1 MKELVE
7 YFFKNESVVSHQIES
22 YNNFVATLGNPD
34 SVMQQVVDETK
45 VSDEEEPGVMTLDQS
60 KTGGREIKVYFGR
73 IREKGRFVGE
83 PTIWVGNPEI
93 KEASGAS
100 NQITPIEA
108 RLRDLN
114 YLSPIT
120 LRVRVVEDGVEKE
133 PENIKI
139 GDLPVMI
146 RSKVCTLTGS
156 NIDQYI
162 EKNNGP
168 VDATRRE
175 KLQYVGEDP
184 DDSGGYFLIGGS
196 ERVIVSLED
205 LAPNKILVEFE
216 DKYESRI
223 EIAKVFSQKAGF
235 RAMTSMERGNDGII
249 SVTIPSVAGSIPLV
263 ILMRALGMDKDVDI
277 HSSISSAHEMEPIIY
292 ANIEESKSPK
302 IFPPNG
308 VNNLEDAIAYLEKRF
323 AAGQA
328 KEFREKKVSQM
339 LDRSLLPHLGDD
351 PEDRIK
357 KAIYLGRMA
366 RSLLELHLGIRKED
380 DKDHLANK
388 RVKLAGDLL
397 DELFR
402 NAFQAVM
409 KDLKYQLE
417 RTYNRKKG
425 IRLKPAVRQDLLTQK
440 ILHAMAT
447 GNWIGGRTGVS
458 QLLDRISNVSTLSHL
473 RRIISPL
480 TRSQPHF
487 EARDLHPTQWGRICP
502 NETPEG
508 QNCGLVK
515 NAALI
520 INVTEGYD
528 ASIILETLKGM
539 DLQEV
544 EGENAE
550 AGRVY
555 LNGDFVGYHD
565 DPAYLTDRVR
575 EERRRGKM
583 SNEVNV
589 RYDPSTKEVIINCDR
604 GRIRR
609 PLLTVRNGNT
619 VVNGEMLRKLQ
630 TGEFGIEDLI
640 KRGAMEFVDAEEEEN
655 LYVAIYAYDF
665 PERCPKCQLYLY
677 RSKLKWVNPGEGEDP
692 DTPVILQCEHCNNK
706 FEAPKILTEEHTH
719 LEVDPSLILGVVAS
733 VTPYPEHNSSP
744 RITMAAAMTKQSIGL
759 SSTNFRI
766 RTDTRGHVL
775 HYPQI
780 PLVKTKIMDFIKYDK
795 RPAGQNFVVAIMS
808 YQGYNIQDALVFNKS
823 AVERGLG
830 RSTFFRTYSA
840 EERRYPGGQEDH
852 FEIPTHDV
860 LGARAEEFYRNL
872 DENGIIYP
880 ESYVEGSEVLVGKTS
895 PPRFLEEGGD
905 KLGPQRRRE
914 SSITIRPNEKGFVD
928 NVILTVSESN
938 SRVVKIRVRSER
950 VPELGDKFASRHG
963 QKGVI
968 GAVIPQEDLPF
979 TEEGIVPDLIINPHA
994 IPSRMTVGHILEMIG
1009 GKIATQKGEIVD
1021 GTIFNGE
1028 PERSLREGL
1037 LKYGFRHSSGEVMY
1051 DGITGKKFEADIF
1064 TGVIYYQ
1071 KLHHMVAGKFHARS
1085 RGPVQILTRQPT
1097 EGRSRQGGLRF
1108 GEMERDTLIAHGAAM
1123 VIKDRLLDQSDGT
1136 ILYVCGNPKCGHIAI
1151 LDRKKG
1157 TPRCPVCG
1165 NTGNIHPVETSYAFK
1180 LMRDELGSLGV
1191 MMRLVLG
1198 DLK

>member
-1 MKELVE
+1 MRELVDI
-7 YFFKNESVVSHQIES
+7 FFRKESVVNHQIES
-22 YNNFVATLGNPD
+22 MNYFVASKDNPD
-34 SVMQQVVDETK
+34 NIMQQIVDETK
-45 VSDEEEPGVMTLDQS
+45 ISDESEPGIMTLDPA
-60 KTGGREIKVYFGR
+60 KTQNRKIEIRYGRV
-73 IREKGRFVGE
+73 REKNRPIG
-83 PTIWVGNPEI
+83 PSTIWVDRPEI

-100 NQITPIEA
+100 NQITPNEA

-114 YLSPIT
+114 YMAPINLE
-120 LRVRVVEDGVEKE
+120 LRVIEDGVEKD
-133 PENIKI
+133 PEVIKI
-139 GDLPVMI
+139 GDIPVMI
-146 RSKVCTLTGS
+146 RSKVCTLAEGNLDT
-156 NIDQYI
+156 YI

-168 VDATRRE
+168 TNATRKE

-184 DDSGGYFLIGGS
+184 EDAGGYFIIGGS

-216 DKYESRI
+216 EKYESKI
-223 EIAKVFSQKAGF
+223 EVAKVFSQKGGF
-235 RAMTSMERGNDGII
+235 RALTSIEKGNDGII
-249 SVTIPSVAGSIPLV
+249 NVSIPSVAGTIPLV
-263 ILMRALGMDKDVDI
+263 ILMKALGLEKDVDV
-277 HSSISSAHEMEPIIY
+277 HNSISTVQKMDPIIY
-292 ANIEESKSPK
+292 ANIEEAKNPK

-308 VNNLEDAIAYLEKRF
+308 ITNNEDAISYIEKRF

-339 LDRSLLPHLGDD
+339 LDKSLLPHLGDTD
-351 PEDRIK
+351 ADRLK

-366 RSLLELHLGIRKED
+366 RSLLELNLGLRKED

-388 RVKLAGDLL
+388 RIKLAGDLL

-402 NAFQAVM
+402 NAFQSVL

-425 IRLKPAVRQDLLTQK
+425 IRLRPAVRQDLLTQK

-458 QLLDRISNVSTLSHL
+458 QLLDRVSNVSTLSHL

-520 INVTEGYD
+520 INVTEGID
-528 ASIILETLKGM
+528 PDIVLEFLKGM
-539 DLQEV
+539 DVREV
-544 EGENAE
+544 LEENPN

-555 LNGDFVGYHD
+555 LNGDFIGYHD
-565 DPAYLTDRVR
+565 DPGRLTNQIRG
-575 EERRRGKM
+575 ERRKGKLPDD
-583 SNEVNV
+583 VNV
-589 RYDPSTKEVIINCDR
+589 RFDPETREVIINCDR

-609 PLLTVRNGNT
+609 PLLTLNNGTT
-619 VVNGEMLRKLQ
+619 VLTRDMLKKLDNGEYQLK
-630 TGEFGIEDLI
+630 DLV
-640 KRGAMEFVDAEEEEN
+640 KKGAMEWIDAEEEEN
-655 LYVAIYAYDF
+655 LYIAVYGYEF
-665 PERCPKCQLYLY
+665 PERCPNCGIYLY
-677 RSKLKWVNPGEGEDP
+677 RSKLDWTNHGEADSEK
-692 DTPVILQCEHCNNK
+692 VMLQCQECK
-706 FEAPKILTEEHTH
+706 GTFEGKSLLTEEHTH
-719 LEVDPSLILGVVAS
+719 IEIDPSLILGVVAS
-733 VTPYPEHNSSP
+733 ITPYPEHNSSP

-780 PLVKTKIMDFIKYDK
+780 PLVKTKIMDFIKYEK
-795 RPAGQNFVVAIMS
+795 KPAGQNFVVAILS
-808 YQGYNIQDALVFNKS
+808 YQGYNIQDALIMNKA

-830 RSTFFRTYSA
+830 RSTFFRTYTA
-840 EERRYPGGQEDH
+840 EERRYPGGQEDR

-860 LGARAEEFYRNL
+860 LGARAEESYKNL
-872 DENGIIYP
+872 DENGIIFP
-880 ESYVEGSEVLVGKTS
+880 ESYVEGADVLVGKTS

-914 SSITIRPNEKGFVD
+914 SSITMRPNESGFVD

-938 SRVVKIRVRSER
+938 SRVVKIKVRSER
-950 VPELGDKFASRHG
+950 IPELGDKFASRHG

-968 GAVIPQEDLPF
+968 GSVVPQEDMPF
-979 TEEGIVPDLIINPHA
+979 TEDGVIPDLVINPHA

-1009 GKIATQKGEIVD
+1009 GQVSAMKGEIID
-1021 GTIFNGE
+1021 GTIFSGE
-1028 PERSLREGL
+1028 PEKSLRDGL
-1037 LKYGFRHSSGEVMY
+1037 KKYGFRQSSEESMY
-1051 DGITGKKFEADIF
+1051 DGITGRKFEADIF
-1064 TGVIYYQ
+1064 TGIIYYQ

-1136 ILYVCGNPKCGHIAI
+1136 ILYVCGNQKCGHIAI
-1151 LDRKKG
+1151 LDRRKG
-1157 TPRCPVCG
+1157 TLRCPVCG

-1180 LMRDELGSLGV
+1180 LMRDELNSLGV
-1191 MMRLVLG
+1191 IMRLNLG
-1198 DLK
+1198 DMK

>member
-1 MKELVE
+1 MKELID
-7 YFFKNESVVSHQIES
+7 FFFRNESVVSHQIDS
-22 YNNFVATLGNPD
+22 YNNFVATLGNPE

-45 VSDEEEPGVMTLDQS
+45 VSDEEEPGLMVLDQT
-60 KTGGREIKVYFGR
+60 KTGGREIRVYYGR
-73 IREKGRFVGE
+73 VREKGRFVGE
-83 PTIWVGNPEI
+83 PTIWVGSPEI

-100 NQITPIEA
+100 NQITPNEA

-114 YLSPIT
+114 YMAPIT
-120 LRVRVVEDGVEKE
+120 LRVRVVEDGMEKE

-139 GDLPVMI
+139 GDLPVMV
-146 RSKVCTLTGS
+146 RSKVCSLTG
-156 NIDQYI
+156 NNLDVYV

-168 VDATRRE
+168 IDASRRE

-184 DDSGGYFLIGGS
+184 DDSGGYFIIGGS
-196 ERVIVSLED
+196 ERVITSLED

-216 DKYESRI
+216 EKYDSKVEV
-223 EIAKVFSQKAGF
+223 AKVFSQKAGF
-235 RAMTSMERGNDGII
+235 RALTSMERGNDGII
-249 SVTIPSVAGSIPLV
+249 SVSIPSVAGSIPLA
-263 ILMRALGMDKDVDI
+263 ILLKALGMDRDVDV
-277 HSSISSAHEMEPIIY
+277 HNSIASTERMEPIIY

-308 VNNLEDAIAYLEKRF
+308 VSNNEDAIAYLEKRF

-339 LDRSLLPHLGDD
+339 LDRSLLPHLGDR
-351 PEDRIK
+351 PEDRMK

-425 IRLKPAVRQDLLTQK
+425 IRLKPAVRQDLLSQK

-458 QLLDRISNVSTLSHL
+458 QLLDRVSNVSTLSHL

-520 INVTEGYD
+520 INVTEGYNPT
-528 ASIILETLKGM
+528 IVLETLKGM

-544 EGENAE
+544 EGENPD

-565 DPAYLTDRVR
+565 DPTELTIRVR
-575 EERRRGKM
+575 EERRRGKI
-583 SNEVNV
+583 SPEVNV
-589 RYDPSTKEVIINCDR
+589 RYDDSTREVIINCDR

-609 PLLTVRNGNT
+609 PLLVVKNATTVINSD
-619 VVNGEMLRKLQ
+619 MLKKLQ
-630 TGEFGIEDLI
+630 TGEYGIEDLI
-640 KRGAMEFVDAEEEEN
+640 KRGALELVDAEEEEN
-655 LYVAIYAYDF
+655 LYIAVYGFDF
-665 PERCPKCQLYLY
+665 PERCPKCNQFLY
-677 RSKLKWVNPGEGEDP
+677 RSKIKWLNPGEKEISDSP
-692 DTPVILQCEHCNNK
+692 ALLQCEHCGNK
-706 FEAPKILTEEHTH
+706 FEAQSLLTAEHTH
-719 LEVDPSLILGVVAS
+719 LEVDPALILGVTAS

-759 SSTNFRI
+759 SSSNFRI

-775 HYPQI
+775 HYPQV
-780 PLVKTKIMDFIKYDK
+780 PLVTTRVMDFIKYEK
-795 RPAGQNFVVAIMS
+795 KPAGQNFVVAIMS
-808 YQGYNIQDALVFNKS
+808 YQGYNIQDAIVFNKS

-840 EERRYPGGQEDH
+840 EERRYPGGQEDR

-914 SSITIRPNEKGFVD
+914 SSITMRPNEKGFVD

-950 VPELGDKFASRHG
+950 IPELGDKFASRHG

-968 GAVIPQEDLPF
+968 GAVVHQEDMPF
-979 TEEGIVPDLIINPHA
+979 TEEGIIPDIIINPHA

-1009 GKIATQKGEIVD
+1009 GKIAAQKGEVVD
-1021 GTIFNGE
+1021 GTIFSGE
-1028 PERSLREGL
+1028 PEKSLREDL
-1037 LKYGFRHSSGEVMY
+1037 VKLGFRQSSTEVMY
-1051 DGITGKKFEADIF
+1051 DGITGRKFDADIF

-1180 LMRDELGSLGV
+1180 LMRDELSSMGV
-1191 MMRLVLG
+1191 MMRLILG

>member
-1 MKELVE
+1 MKELVDF
-7 YFFKNESVVSHQIES
+7 FFKNESVVSHQIDS
-22 YNNFVATLGNPD
+22 YNNFVATLGNPE
-34 SVMQQVVDETK
+34 SVMQQIVDETK
-45 VSDEEEPGVMTLDQS
+45 VSDEEEPGLMVLDPT
-60 KTGGREIKVYFGR
+60 KTGGREIRVYYGR
-73 IREKGRFVGE
+73 VREKGRFVGE
-83 PTIWVGNPEI
+83 PTIWVGSPEI

-100 NQITPIEA
+100 NQITPNEA

-114 YLSPIT
+114 YMAPIT
-120 LRVRVVEDGVEKE
+120 LRVRVVEDGMEKE

-146 RSKVCTLTGS
+146 RSKVCSLTG
-156 NIDQYI
+156 NNLDVYV

-168 VDATRRE
+168 IDASRRE

-184 DDSGGYFLIGGS
+184 DDSGGYFIIGGS
-196 ERVIVSLED
+196 ERVITSLED

-216 DKYESRI
+216 EKYDSKVEV
-223 EIAKVFSQKAGF
+223 AKVFSQKAGF
-235 RAMTSMERGNDGII
+235 RALTSMERGNDGII
-249 SVTIPSVAGSIPLV
+249 SVSIPSVAGSIPLA
-263 ILMRALGMDKDVDI
+263 ILLKALGMDRDVDV
-277 HSSISSAHEMEPIIY
+277 HNSIASADRMEPIIY

-308 VNNLEDAIAYLEKRF
+308 VSNNEDAIAYLEKRF

-339 LDRSLLPHLGDD
+339 LDRSLLPHLGDR
-351 PEDRIK
+351 PEDRMK

-425 IRLKPAVRQDLLTQK
+425 IRLKPAVRQDLLSQK

-458 QLLDRISNVSTLSHL
+458 QLLDRVSNVSTLSHL

-520 INVTEGYD
+520 INVTEGYNPT
-528 ASIILETLKGM
+528 IVLETLKGM

-544 EGENAE
+544 EGENPD

-565 DPAYLTDRVR
+565 DPTDLTVRVR
-575 EERRRGKM
+575 EERRRGKI
-583 SNEVNV
+583 SPEVNV
-589 RYDPSTKEVIINCDR
+589 RYDDSTREVIINCDR

-609 PLLTVRNGNT
+609 PLLVVKNASTVINSD
-619 VVNGEMLRKLQ
+619 MLKKLQ
-630 TGEFGIEDLI
+630 TGEYGIEDLI
-640 KRGAMEFVDAEEEEN
+640 KRGALELVDAEEEEN
-655 LYVAIYAYDF
+655 LYIAVYGYDF
-665 PERCPKCQLYLY
+665 PERCPKCNQYMY
-677 RSKLKWVNPGEGEDP
+677 RSKIKWLNPGEKENP
-692 DTPVILQCEHCNNK
+692 DSPALLQCEHCGNK
-706 FEAPKILTEEHTH
+706 LEAQSLLTAEHTH
-719 LEVDPSLILGVVAS
+719 LEVDPSLILGVTAS

-759 SSTNFRI
+759 SSSNFRI

-775 HYPQI
+775 HYPQV
-780 PLVKTKIMDFIKYDK
+780 PLVTTRVMDFIKYEK
-795 RPAGQNFVVAIMS
+795 KPAGQNFVVAIMS
-808 YQGYNIQDALVFNKS
+808 YQGYNIQDAIVFNKS

-840 EERRYPGGQEDH
+840 EERRYPGGQEDR

-914 SSITIRPNEKGFVD
+914 SSITMRPNEKGFVD

-950 VPELGDKFASRHG
+950 IPELGDKFASRHG

-968 GAVIPQEDLPF
+968 GAVVPQEDMPF
-979 TEEGIVPDLIINPHA
+979 TEEGIIPDIIINPHA

-1009 GKIATQKGEIVD
+1009 GKIASQKGEVVD
-1021 GTIFNGE
+1021 GTIFSGE
-1028 PERSLREGL
+1028 PEKSLREDL
-1037 LKYGFRHSSGEVMY
+1037 VKLGFRQSSTEVMY
-1051 DGITGKKFEADIF
+1051 DGVTGRKFDADIF

-1180 LMRDELGSLGV
+1180 LMRDELSSMGV
-1191 MMRLVLG
+1191 MMRLILG

>member
-1 MKELVE
+1 MRELVDI
-7 YFFKNESVVSHQIES
+7 FFKKESVVNHQIES
-22 YNNFVATLGNPD
+22 MNYFVASKDNPD
-34 SVMQQVVDETK
+34 NIMQQIVDETK
-45 VSDEEEPGVMTLDQS
+45 ISDESEPGIMTLDPA
-60 KTGGREIKVYFGR
+60 KTQNRKIEIRYGRV
-73 IREKGRFVGE
+73 REKNRPIG
-83 PTIWVGNPEI
+83 PSTIWVDRPEI

-100 NQITPIEA
+100 NQITPNEA

-114 YLSPIT
+114 YMAPINLE
-120 LRVRVVEDGVEKE
+120 LRVIEDGVEKD
-133 PENIKI
+133 PEVIKI
-139 GDLPVMI
+139 GDIPVMI
-146 RSKVCTLTGS
+146 RSKVCTLAEGNLDT
-156 NIDQYI
+156 YI

-168 VDATRRE
+168 TNATRKE

-184 DDSGGYFLIGGS
+184 EDAGGYFIIGGS

-216 DKYESRI
+216 EKYESKI
-223 EIAKVFSQKAGF
+223 EVAKVFSQKGGF
-235 RAMTSMERGNDGII
+235 RALTSIEKGNDGII
-249 SVTIPSVAGSIPLV
+249 NVSIPSVAGTIPLV
-263 ILMRALGMDKDVDI
+263 ILMKALGLEKDVDV
-277 HSSISSAHEMEPIIY
+277 HNSISTVQKMDPIIY
-292 ANIEESKSPK
+292 ANIEEAKNPK

-308 VNNLEDAIAYLEKRF
+308 ITNNEDAISYIEKRF

-339 LDRSLLPHLGDD
+339 LDKSLLPHLGDTD
-351 PEDRIK
+351 ADRLK

-366 RSLLELHLGIRKED
+366 RSLLELNLGLRKED

-388 RVKLAGDLL
+388 RIKLAGDLL

-402 NAFQAVM
+402 NAFQSVL

-425 IRLKPAVRQDLLTQK
+425 IRLRPAVRQDLLTQK

-458 QLLDRISNVSTLSHL
+458 QLLDRVSNVSTLSHL

-520 INVTEGYD
+520 INVTEGID
-528 ASIILETLKGM
+528 PDIVLEFLKGM
-539 DLQEV
+539 DVREV
-544 EGENAE
+544 LEENPN

-555 LNGDFVGYHD
+555 LNGDFIGYHD
-565 DPAYLTDRVR
+565 DPGRLTNQIRG
-575 EERRRGKM
+575 ERRKGKLPDD
-583 SNEVNV
+583 VNV
-589 RYDPSTKEVIINCDR
+589 RFDPETREVIINCDR

-609 PLLTVRNGNT
+609 PLLTLNNGTT
-619 VVNGEMLRKLQ
+619 VLTRDMLKKLDNGEYQLK
-630 TGEFGIEDLI
+630 DLV
-640 KRGAMEFVDAEEEEN
+640 KKGAMEWIDAEEEEN
-655 LYVAIYAYDF
+655 LYIAVYGYEF
-665 PERCPKCQLYLY
+665 PERCPNCGIYLY
-677 RSKLKWVNPGEGEDP
+677 RSKLDWINHGEADREK
-692 DTPVILQCEHCNNK
+692 VMLQCQECK
-706 FEAPKILTEEHTH
+706 GTFEGKSLLTEEHTH
-719 LEVDPSLILGVVAS
+719 LEIDPSLILGVVAS
-733 VTPYPEHNSSP
+733 ITPYPEHNSSP

-780 PLVKTKIMDFIKYDK
+780 PLVKTKIMDFIKYEK
-795 RPAGQNFVVAIMS
+795 KPAGQNFVVAILS
-808 YQGYNIQDALVFNKS
+808 YQGYNIQDALIMNKA

-830 RSTFFRTYSA
+830 RSTFFRTYTA
-840 EERRYPGGQEDH
+840 EERRYPGGQEDR

-860 LGARAEEFYRNL
+860 LGARAEESYKNL
-872 DENGIIYP
+872 DENGIIFP
-880 ESYVEGSEVLVGKTS
+880 ESYVEGADVLVGKTS

-914 SSITIRPNEKGFVD
+914 SSITMRPNESGFVD

-938 SRVVKIRVRSER
+938 SRVVKIKVRSER
-950 VPELGDKFASRHG
+950 IPELGDKFASRHG

-968 GAVIPQEDLPF
+968 GSVVPQEDMPF
-979 TEEGIVPDLIINPHA
+979 TEEGVIPDLVINPHA

-1009 GKIATQKGEIVD
+1009 GQVSAMKGEIID
-1021 GTIFNGE
+1021 GTIFSGE
-1028 PERSLREGL
+1028 PEKSLRDGL
-1037 LKYGFRHSSGEVMY
+1037 KKYGFRQSSEESMY
-1051 DGITGKKFEADIF
+1051 DGITGRKFEADIF
-1064 TGVIYYQ
+1064 TGIIYYQ

-1151 LDRKKG
+1151 LDRRKG
-1157 TPRCPVCG
+1157 TLRCPVCG

-1180 LMRDELGSLGV
+1180 LMRDELNSLGV
-1191 MMRLVLG
+1191 IMRLNLG
-1198 DLK
+1198 DMK

>member
-1 MKELVE
+1 MKELID
-7 YFFKNESVVSHQIES
+7 FFFRNESVVSHQIDS
-22 YNNFVATLGNPD
+22 YNNFVATLGNPE

-45 VSDEEEPGVMTLDQS
+45 VSDEEEPGLMVLDQT
-60 KTGGREIKVYFGR
+60 KTGGREIRVYYGR
-73 IREKGRFVGE
+73 VREKGRFVGE
-83 PTIWVGNPEI
+83 PTIWVGSPEI

-100 NQITPIEA
+100 NQITPNEA

-114 YLSPIT
+114 YMAPIT
-120 LRVRVVEDGVEKE
+120 LRVRVVEDGMEKE

-139 GDLPVMI
+139 GDLPVMV
-146 RSKVCTLTGS
+146 RSKVCSLTG
-156 NIDQYI
+156 NNLDVYV

-168 VDATRRE
+168 IDASRRE

-184 DDSGGYFLIGGS
+184 DDSGGYFIIGGS
-196 ERVIVSLED
+196 ERVITSLED

-216 DKYESRI
+216 EKYDSKVEV
-223 EIAKVFSQKAGF
+223 AKVFSQKAGF
-235 RAMTSMERGNDGII
+235 RALTSMERGNDGII
-249 SVTIPSVAGSIPLV
+249 SVSIPSVAGSIPLA
-263 ILMRALGMDKDVDI
+263 ILLKALGMDRDVDV
-277 HSSISSAHEMEPIIY
+277 HNSIASTERMEPIIY

-308 VNNLEDAIAYLEKRF
+308 VSNNEDAIAYLEKRF

-339 LDRSLLPHLGDD
+339 LDRSLLPHLGDR
-351 PEDRIK
+351 PEDRMK

-425 IRLKPAVRQDLLTQK
+425 IRLKPAVRQDLLSQK

-458 QLLDRISNVSTLSHL
+458 QLLDRVSNVSTLSHL

-520 INVTEGYD
+520 INVTEGYNPT
-528 ASIILETLKGM
+528 IVLETLKGM

-544 EGENAE
+544 EGENPD

-565 DPAYLTDRVR
+565 DPTELTIRVR
-575 EERRRGKM
+575 EERRRGKI
-583 SNEVNV
+583 SPEVNV
-589 RYDPSTKEVIINCDR
+589 RYDDSTREVIINCDR

-609 PLLTVRNGNT
+609 PLLVVKNATTVINSD
-619 VVNGEMLRKLQ
+619 MLKKLQ
-630 TGEFGIEDLI
+630 TGEYGIEDLI
-640 KRGAMEFVDAEEEEN
+640 KRGALELVDAEEEEN
-655 LYVAIYAYDF
+655 LYIAVYGFDF
-665 PERCPKCQLYLY
+665 PERCPKCNQFLY
-677 RSKLKWVNPGEGEDP
+677 RSKIKWLNPGEKEISDSP
-692 DTPVILQCEHCNNK
+692 ALLQCEHCGNK
-706 FEAPKILTEEHTH
+706 FEAQSLLTAEHTH
-719 LEVDPSLILGVVAS
+719 LEVDPALILGVTAS

-759 SSTNFRI
+759 SSSNFRI

-775 HYPQI
+775 HYPQV
-780 PLVKTKIMDFIKYDK
+780 PLVTTRVMDFIKYEK
-795 RPAGQNFVVAIMS
+795 KPAGQNFVVAIMS
-808 YQGYNIQDALVFNKS
+808 YQGYNIQDAIVFNKS

-840 EERRYPGGQEDH
+840 EERRYPGGQEDR

-914 SSITIRPNEKGFVD
+914 SSITMRPNEKGFVD

-950 VPELGDKFASRHG
+950 IPELGDKFASRHG

-968 GAVIPQEDLPF
+968 GAVVPQEDMPF
-979 TEEGIVPDLIINPHA
+979 TEEGIIPDIIINPHA

-1009 GKIATQKGEIVD
+1009 GKIAAQKGEVVD
-1021 GTIFNGE
+1021 GTIFSGE
-1028 PERSLREGL
+1028 PEKSLREDL
-1037 LKYGFRHSSGEVMY
+1037 VKLGFRQSSTEVMY
-1051 DGITGKKFEADIF
+1051 DGITGRKFDADIF

-1180 LMRDELGSLGV
+1180 LMRDELSSMGV
-1191 MMRLVLG
+1191 MMRLILG

>member
-1 MKELVE
+1 MKELIEV
-7 YFFKNESVVSHQIES
+7 FFRNESVVNHQIDS
-22 YNNFVATLGNPD
+22 YNHFIATKSNPD
-34 SVMQQVVDETK
+34 NGMQQIVDDTK
-45 VSDEEEPGVMTLDQS
+45 VSDEDEPGTMTLDQS
-60 KTGGREIKVYFGR
+60 KTGGREIKIYFGR
-73 IREKGRFVGE
+73 IRENGKAVGE
-83 PTIWVGNPEI
+83 PTIWTDKPEI

-100 NQITPIEA
+100 NQITPNEA

-114 YLSPIT
+114 YLAPVT
-120 LRVRVVEDGVEKE
+120 LKVRIVEDGLEKE

-139 GDLPVMI
+139 GDIPVMV
-146 RSKVCTLTGS
+146 RSKVCTLYGANLDS
-156 NIDQYI
+156 YI

-168 VDATRRE
+168 INATRKE
-175 KLQYVGEDP
+175 KLQYIGEDP
-184 DDSGGYFLIGGS
+184 DDSGGYFIISGS

-205 LAPNKILVEFE
+205 LAPNKILVEYE
-216 DKYESRI
+216 EKYDSKI
-223 EIAKVFSQKAGF
+223 EVAKVFSQKGGF
-235 RAMTSMERGNDGII
+235 RALTAMEKGSDGII
-249 SVTIPSVAGSIPLV
+249 TVSIPSVAGTIPLV
-263 ILMRALGMDKDVDI
+263 ILMKALGMEKDVDV
-277 HSSISSAHEMEPIIY
+277 HDSIASGHEMDPIIY
-292 ANIEESKSPK
+292 ANIEEAKNPK

-339 LDRSLLPHLGDD
+339 IDKSLLPHLGDSKD
-351 PEDRIK
+351 DRLK
-357 KAIYLGRMA
+357 KAIYLVRMA
-366 RSLLELHLGIRKED
+366 RSLLELNLGMRKED

-388 RVKLAGDLL
+388 RIKLTGDLL

-402 NAFQAVM
+402 NSFQSVM

-425 IRLKPAVRQDLLTQK
+425 IRLRPAVRQDLLTQK

-458 QLLDRISNVSTLSHL
+458 QLLDRVSNVSTLSHL

-520 INVTEGYD
+520 INVTEG
-528 ASIILETLKGM
+528 INPEMILEFLSGM
-539 DLQEV
+539 DLKEV
-544 EGENAE
+544 VKEEQG

-565 DPAYLTDRVR
+565 DPASLTKTIR
-575 EERRRGKM
+575 EERRKGKI
-583 SNEVNV
+583 SDEVNV
-589 RYDPSTKEVIINCDR
+589 RFDAETREVIVNCDR

-609 PLLTVRNGNT
+609 PLLVVNDGNT
-619 VVNGEMLRKLQ
+619 VINAEMLQKLEE
-630 TGEFGIEDLI
+630 GEYSIKDI
-640 KRGAMEFVDAEEEEN
+640 VKRGALEWIDAEEEEN
-655 LYVAIYAYDF
+655 LYISVYAYDF
-665 PERCPKCQLYLY
+665 PERCPSCNSYLY
-677 RSKLKWVNPGEGEDP
+677 RSKLSWINPGQTNQEP
-692 DTPVILQCEHCNNK
+692 LLRCEICK
-706 FEAPKILTEEHTH
+706 GQFSVPLLLTKEHTH
-719 LEVDPSLILGVVAS
+719 LEVDPALILGVVAS
-733 VTPYPEHNSSP
+733 VIPYPEHNSSP

-766 RTDTRGHVL
+766 RTDTRGHML

-780 PLVKTKIMDFIKYDK
+780 PMVKTRVMDYIKYEK
-795 RPAGQNFVVAIMS
+795 RPAGQNFVVAILS
-808 YQGYNIQDALVFNKS
+808 YQGYNIQDALVMNKAS
-823 AVERGLG
+823 MERGLG
-830 RSTFFRTYSA
+830 RSSFFRTYSA
-840 EERRYPGGQEDH
+840 EERRYPGGQEDK

-860 LGARAEEFYRNL
+860 LGARAEDYYKNL
-872 DENGIIYP
+872 DEFGIIYP
-880 ESYVEGSEVLVGKTS
+880 ESYVEGSDVLVGKTS
-895 PPRFLEEGGD
+895 PPRFLEEGGE
-905 KLGPQRRRE
+905 KLGTQRRRE
-914 SSITIRPNEKGFVD
+914 SSITMRPNEKGYVD

-938 SRVVKIRVRSER
+938 SRVVKIKVRSER
-950 VPELGDKFASRHG
+950 IPELGDKFASRHG

-968 GAVIPQEDLPF
+968 GAVVPQEDMPF
-979 TEEGIVPDLIINPHA
+979 TEEGIIPDLIINPHA

-1009 GKIATQKGEIVD
+1009 GKVSTMKCEIGD

-1028 PERSLREGL
+1028 PEKSLREGL
-1037 LKYGFRHSSGEVMY
+1037 VKYGFRHTSTEVMY
-1051 DGITGKKFEADIF
+1051 DGITGRKFDVDIF

-1136 ILYVCGNPKCGHIAI
+1136 ILYVCGNPTCGHVAI
-1151 LDRKKG
+1151 FDRRKG
-1157 TPRCPVCG
+1157 VPRCPVCG
-1165 NTGNIHPVETSYAFK
+1165 NTGNIHPIETSYAFK
-1180 LMRDELGSLGV
+1180 LMRDELMSMGV
-1191 MMRLVLG
+1191 VMRLVLG

>member
-1 MKELVE
+1 MKELVD
-7 YFFKNESVVSHQIES
+7 YFFKNESVVSHQIDS
-22 YNNFVATLGNPD
+22 YNNFVATLGSPD
-34 SVMQQVVDETK
+34 SVMQQIVDETK
-45 VSDEEEPGVMTLDQS
+45 VSDEEEPGVMVLDS
-60 KTGGREIKVYFGR
+60 TKTGGREIKVYYGR
-73 IREKGRFVGE
+73 VREKGRFVGE
-83 PTIWVGNPEI
+83 PTIWVGHPEI

-100 NQITPIEA
+100 NQITPNEA

-114 YLSPIT
+114 YMAPIT
-120 LRVRVVEDGVEKE
+120 LRVRVIEDGMDKD

-146 RSKVCTLTGS
+146 RSKVCSLTG
-156 NIDQYI
+156 NNLDVYV

-168 VDATRRE
+168 VDASRRE

-184 DDSGGYFLIGGS
+184 DDSGGYFIIGGS
-196 ERVIVSLED
+196 ERVITSLED

-216 DKYESRI
+216 EKYDSKVEV
-223 EIAKVFSQKAGF
+223 AKVFSQKAGF
-235 RAMTSMERGNDGII
+235 RALTSMERGNDGII
-249 SVTIPSVAGSIPLV
+249 SVSIPSVAGSIPLF
-263 ILMRALGMDKDVDI
+263 ILLKALGMDKDVEVHD
-277 HSSISSAHEMEPIIY
+277 SISADPRMEPIIY

-308 VNNLEDAIAYLEKRF
+308 VNNHEDAIAYLEKRF

-339 LDRSLLPHLGDD
+339 LDRSLLPHLGDR
-351 PEDRIK
+351 PGDRMK

-366 RSLLELHLGIRKED
+366 RSLLELHLGGRKPD

-425 IRLKPAVRQDLLTQK
+425 IRLKPAVRQDLLSQK

-458 QLLDRISNVSTLSHL
+458 QLLDRVSNVSTLSHL

-520 INVTEGYD
+520 INVTEGYNPV
-528 ASIILETLKGM
+528 IILETLKGM

-544 EGENAE
+544 EGENPE

-565 DPAYLTDRVR
+565 EPAYLTDRVR
-575 EERRRGKM
+575 EERRRGKI
-583 SNEVNV
+583 SSDVNV
-589 RYDPSTKEVIINCDR
+589 RFDQSTKEVIINCDR

-609 PLLTVRNGNT
+609 PLLVVKNGTAVINS
-619 VVNGEMLRKLQ
+619 EMLRKLQ
-630 TGEFGIEDLI
+630 TGEYGVEDLI
-640 KRGAMEFVDAEEEEN
+640 KRGAMEYIDAEEEEN
-655 LYVAIYAYDF
+655 LYIAVYGFDF
-665 PERCPKCQLYLY
+665 PERCPKCNQYIY
-677 RSKLKWVNPGEGEDP
+677 RSKLKWLNPGEGNAEE
-692 DTPVILQCEHCNNK
+692 TPALLQCEHCSAK
-706 FEAPKILTEEHTH
+706 FEAPKLLTEEHTH
-719 LEVDPSLILGVVAS
+719 LEIDPSLILGVVAS

-744 RITMAAAMTKQSIGL
+744 RITMASAMTKQSIGL
-759 SSTNFRI
+759 SSSNFRI

-780 PLVKTKIMDFIKYDK
+780 PLVKTRIMDFIKYEK
-795 RPAGQNFVVAIMS
+795 KPAGQNMVVAIMS
-808 YQGYNIQDALVFNKS
+808 YQGYNIQDAIVFNKS
-823 AVERGLG
+823 SVERGLG

-840 EERRYPGGQEDH
+840 EERRYPGGQEDK

-895 PPRFLEEGGD
+895 PPRFLEEGAD

-914 SSITIRPNEKGFVD
+914 SSITMRPNEKGFVD

-950 VPELGDKFASRHG
+950 IPELGDKFASRHG

-968 GAVIPQEDLPF
+968 GAVVPQEDMPF
-979 TEEGIVPDLIINPHA
+979 TEDGVIPDIIINPHA

-1009 GKIATQKGEIVD
+1009 GKIASEKGEIVD
-1021 GTIFNGE
+1021 GTIFSGE
-1028 PERSLREGL
+1028 PERSLREDL
-1037 LKYGFRHSSGEVMY
+1037 IKLGFRNSSAEVMY
-1051 DGITGKKFEADIF
+1051 DGITGRKFDADIF

-1165 NTGNIHPVETSYAFK
+1165 NTGNIHPIETSYAFK
-1180 LMRDELGSLGV
+1180 LMRDELSSMGV

>member
-1 MKELVE
+1 MKELVDF
-7 YFFKNESVVSHQIES
+7 FFKNESVVSHQIDS
-22 YNNFVATLGNPD
+22 YNNFVATLGNPE
-34 SVMQQVVDETK
+34 SVMQQIVDETK
-45 VSDEEEPGVMTLDQS
+45 VSDEEEPGLMVLDPT
-60 KTGGREIKVYFGR
+60 KTGGREIRVYYGR
-73 IREKGRFVGE
+73 VREKGRFVGE
-83 PTIWVGNPEI
+83 PTIWVGSPEI

-100 NQITPIEA
+100 NQITPNEA

-114 YLSPIT
+114 YMAPIT
-120 LRVRVVEDGVEKE
+120 LRVRVVEDGMEKE

-146 RSKVCTLTGS
+146 RSKVCSLTG
-156 NIDQYI
+156 NNLDVYV

-168 VDATRRE
+168 IDASRRE

-184 DDSGGYFLIGGS
+184 DDSGGYFIIGGS
-196 ERVIVSLED
+196 ERVITSLED

-216 DKYESRI
+216 EKYDSKVEV
-223 EIAKVFSQKAGF
+223 AKVFSQKAGF
-235 RAMTSMERGNDGII
+235 RALTSMERGNDGII
-249 SVTIPSVAGSIPLV
+249 TVSIPSVAGSIPLA
-263 ILMRALGMDKDVDI
+263 ILLKALGMDRDVDV
-277 HSSISSAHEMEPIIY
+277 HNSIASADRMEPIIY

-308 VNNLEDAIAYLEKRF
+308 VSNNEDAIAYLEKRF

-339 LDRSLLPHLGDD
+339 LDRSLLPHLGDR
-351 PEDRIK
+351 PEDRMK

-425 IRLKPAVRQDLLTQK
+425 IRLKPAVRQDLLSQK

-458 QLLDRISNVSTLSHL
+458 QLLDRVSNVSTLSHL

-520 INVTEGYD
+520 INVTEGYNPT
-528 ASIILETLKGM
+528 IVLETLKGM

-544 EGENAE
+544 EGENPD

-565 DPAYLTDRVR
+565 DPTDLTVRVR
-575 EERRRGKM
+575 EERRRGKI
-583 SNEVNV
+583 SPEVNV
-589 RYDPSTKEVIINCDR
+589 RYDDSTREVIINCDR

-609 PLLTVRNGNT
+609 PLLVVKNASTVINSD
-619 VVNGEMLRKLQ
+619 MLKKLQ
-630 TGEFGIEDLI
+630 TGEYGIEDLI
-640 KRGAMEFVDAEEEEN
+640 KRGALELVDAEEEEN
-655 LYVAIYAYDF
+655 LYIAVYGYDF
-665 PERCPKCQLYLY
+665 PERCPKCNQYMY
-677 RSKLKWVNPGEGEDP
+677 RSKIKWLNPGEKESP
-692 DTPVILQCEHCNNK
+692 DSPALLQCEHCGSK
-706 FEAPKILTEEHTH
+706 LEAQSLLTAEHTH
-719 LEVDPSLILGVVAS
+719 LEVDPSLILGVTAS

-759 SSTNFRI
+759 SSSNFRI

-775 HYPQI
+775 HYPQV
-780 PLVKTKIMDFIKYDK
+780 PLVTTRVMDFIKYEK
-795 RPAGQNFVVAIMS
+795 KPAGQNFVVAIMS
-808 YQGYNIQDALVFNKS
+808 YQGYNIQDAIVFNKS

-840 EERRYPGGQEDH
+840 EERRYPGGQEDR

-914 SSITIRPNEKGFVD
+914 SSITMRPNEKGFVD

-950 VPELGDKFASRHG
+950 IPELGDKFASRHG

-968 GAVIPQEDLPF
+968 GAVIPQEDMPF
-979 TEEGIVPDLIINPHA
+979 TEEGIIPDIIINPHA

-1009 GKIATQKGEIVD
+1009 GKIASQKGEVVD
-1021 GTIFNGE
+1021 GTIFSGE
-1028 PERSLREGL
+1028 PEKSLREDL
-1037 LKYGFRHSSGEVMY
+1037 VKLGFRQSSTEVMY
-1051 DGITGKKFEADIF
+1051 DGVTGRKFDADIF

-1180 LMRDELGSLGV
+1180 LMRDELSSMGV
-1191 MMRLVLG
+1191 MMRLILG

>member
-1 MKELVE
+1 MKELID
-7 YFFKNESVVSHQIES
+7 FFFRNESVVSHQIDS
-22 YNNFVATLGNPD
+22 YNNFVATLGNPE

-45 VSDEEEPGVMTLDQS
+45 VSDEQEPGLMVLDQT
-60 KTGGREIKVYFGR
+60 KTGGREIRVYYGR
-73 IREKGRFVGE
+73 VREKGRFVGE
-83 PTIWVGNPEI
+83 PTIWVGSPEI

-100 NQITPIEA
+100 NQITPNEA

-114 YLSPIT
+114 YMAPIT
-120 LRVRVVEDGVEKE
+120 LRVRVVEDGMEKE

-139 GDLPVMI
+139 GDLPVMV
-146 RSKVCTLTGS
+146 RSKVCSLTG
-156 NIDQYI
+156 NNLDVYV

-168 VDATRRE
+168 IDASRRE

-184 DDSGGYFLIGGS
+184 DDSGGYFIIGGS
-196 ERVIVSLED
+196 ERVITSLED

-216 DKYESRI
+216 EKYDSKVEV
-223 EIAKVFSQKAGF
+223 AKVFSQKAGF
-235 RAMTSMERGNDGII
+235 RALTSMERGNDGII
-249 SVTIPSVAGSIPLV
+249 SVSIPSVAGSIPLA
-263 ILMRALGMDKDVDI
+263 ILLKALGMDRDVDV
-277 HSSISSAHEMEPIIY
+277 HNSIASTERMEPIIY

-308 VNNLEDAIAYLEKRF
+308 VSNNEDAIAYLEKRF

-339 LDRSLLPHLGDD
+339 LDRSLLPHLGDR
-351 PEDRIK
+351 PEDRMK

-425 IRLKPAVRQDLLTQK
+425 IRLKPAVRQDLLSQK

-458 QLLDRISNVSTLSHL
+458 QLLDRVSNVSTLSHL

-520 INVTEGYD
+520 INVTEGYNPT
-528 ASIILETLKGM
+528 IVLETLKGM

-544 EGENAE
+544 EGENPD

-565 DPAYLTDRVR
+565 DPTELTIRVR
-575 EERRRGKM
+575 EERRRGKI
-583 SNEVNV
+583 SPEVNV
-589 RYDPSTKEVIINCDR
+589 RYDDSTREVIINCDR

-609 PLLTVRNGNT
+609 PLLVVKNATTVINSD
-619 VVNGEMLRKLQ
+619 MLKKLQ
-630 TGEFGIEDLI
+630 TGEYGIEDLI
-640 KRGAMEFVDAEEEEN
+640 KRGALELVDAEEEEN
-655 LYVAIYAYDF
+655 LYIAVYGFDF
-665 PERCPKCQLYLY
+665 PERCPKCNQFLY
-677 RSKLKWVNPGEGEDP
+677 RSKIKWLNPGEKEISDSP
-692 DTPVILQCEHCNNK
+692 ALLQCEHCGNK
-706 FEAPKILTEEHTH
+706 FEAQSLLTAEHTH
-719 LEVDPSLILGVVAS
+719 LEVDPALILGVTAS

-759 SSTNFRI
+759 SSSNFRI

-775 HYPQI
+775 HYPQV
-780 PLVKTKIMDFIKYDK
+780 PLVTTRVMDFIKYEK
-795 RPAGQNFVVAIMS
+795 KPAGQNFVVAIMS
-808 YQGYNIQDALVFNKS
+808 YQGYNIQDAIVFNKS

-840 EERRYPGGQEDH
+840 EERRYPGGQEDR

-914 SSITIRPNEKGFVD
+914 SSITMRPNEKGFVD

-950 VPELGDKFASRHG
+950 IPELGDKFASRHG

-968 GAVIPQEDLPF
+968 GAVVHQEDMPF
-979 TEEGIVPDLIINPHA
+979 TEEGIIPDIIINPHA

-1009 GKIATQKGEIVD
+1009 GKIAAQKGEVVD
-1021 GTIFNGE
+1021 GTIFSGE
-1028 PERSLREGL
+1028 PEKSLREDL
-1037 LKYGFRHSSGEVMY
+1037 VKLGFRQSSTEVMY
-1051 DGITGKKFEADIF
+1051 DGITGRKFDADIF

-1180 LMRDELGSLGV
+1180 LMRDELSSMGV
-1191 MMRLVLG
+1191 MMRLILG

>member
-1 MKELVE
+1 MRELVDI
-7 YFFKNESVVSHQIES
+7 FFKKESVVNHQIES
-22 YNNFVATLGNPD
+22 MNYFVASKDNPD
-34 SVMQQVVDETK
+34 NIMQQIVDETK
-45 VSDEEEPGVMTLDQS
+45 ISDESEPGIMTLDPA
-60 KTGGREIKVYFGR
+60 KTQNRKIEIRYGRV
-73 IREKGRFVGE
+73 REKNRPIG
-83 PTIWVGNPEI
+83 PSTIWVDRPEI

-100 NQITPIEA
+100 NQITPNEA

-114 YLSPIT
+114 YMAPINLE
-120 LRVRVVEDGVEKE
+120 LRVIEDGVEKD
-133 PENIKI
+133 PEVIKI
-139 GDLPVMI
+139 GDIPVMI
-146 RSKVCTLTGS
+146 RSKVCTLAEGNLDT
-156 NIDQYI
+156 YI

-168 VDATRRE
+168 TNATRKE

-184 DDSGGYFLIGGS
+184 EDAGGYFIIGGS

-216 DKYESRI
+216 EKYESKI
-223 EIAKVFSQKAGF
+223 EVAKVFSQKGGF
-235 RAMTSMERGNDGII
+235 RALTSIEKGNDGII
-249 SVTIPSVAGSIPLV
+249 NVSIPSVAGTIPLV
-263 ILMRALGMDKDVDI
+263 ILMKALGLEKDVDV
-277 HSSISSAHEMEPIIY
+277 HNSISTVQKMDPIIY
-292 ANIEESKSPK
+292 ANIEEAKNPK

-308 VNNLEDAIAYLEKRF
+308 ITNNEDAISYIEKRF

-339 LDRSLLPHLGDD
+339 LDKSLLPHLGDTD
-351 PEDRIK
+351 ADRLK

-366 RSLLELHLGIRKED
+366 RSLLELNLGLRKED

-388 RVKLAGDLL
+388 RIKLAGDLL

-402 NAFQAVM
+402 NAFQSVL

-425 IRLKPAVRQDLLTQK
+425 IRLRPAVRQDLLTQK

-458 QLLDRISNVSTLSHL
+458 QLLDRVSNVSTLSHL

-520 INVTEGYD
+520 INVTEGID
-528 ASIILETLKGM
+528 PDIVLEFLKGM
-539 DLQEV
+539 DVREV
-544 EGENAE
+544 LEENPN

-555 LNGDFVGYHD
+555 LNGDFIGYHD
-565 DPAYLTDRVR
+565 DPGRLTNQIRG
-575 EERRRGKM
+575 ERRKGKLPDD
-583 SNEVNV
+583 VNV
-589 RYDPSTKEVIINCDR
+589 RFDPETREVIINCDR

-609 PLLTVRNGNT
+609 PLLTLNNGTT
-619 VVNGEMLRKLQ
+619 VLTRDMLKKLDNGEYQLK
-630 TGEFGIEDLI
+630 DLV
-640 KRGAMEFVDAEEEEN
+640 KKGAMEWIDAEEEEN
-655 LYVAIYAYDF
+655 LYIAVYGYEF
-665 PERCPKCQLYLY
+665 PERCPNCGIYLY
-677 RSKLKWVNPGEGEDP
+677 RSKLDWINHGEADREK
-692 DTPVILQCEHCNNK
+692 VMLQCQECK
-706 FEAPKILTEEHTH
+706 GTFEGKSLLTEEHTH
-719 LEVDPSLILGVVAS
+719 LEIDPSLILGVVAS
-733 VTPYPEHNSSP
+733 ITPYPEHNSSP

-780 PLVKTKIMDFIKYDK
+780 PLVKTKIMDFIKYEK
-795 RPAGQNFVVAIMS
+795 KPAGQNFVVAILS
-808 YQGYNIQDALVFNKS
+808 YQGYNIQDALIINKA

-830 RSTFFRTYSA
+830 RSTFFRTYTA
-840 EERRYPGGQEDH
+840 EERRYPGGQEDR

-860 LGARAEEFYRNL
+860 LGARAEESYKNL
-872 DENGIIYP
+872 DENGIIFP
-880 ESYVEGSEVLVGKTS
+880 ESYVEGADVLVGKTS

-914 SSITIRPNEKGFVD
+914 SSITMRPNESGFVD

-938 SRVVKIRVRSER
+938 SRVVKIKVRSER
-950 VPELGDKFASRHG
+950 IPELGDKFASRHG

-968 GAVIPQEDLPF
+968 GSVVPQEDMPF
-979 TEEGIVPDLIINPHA
+979 TEEGVIPDLVINPHA

-1009 GKIATQKGEIVD
+1009 GQVSAMKGEIID
-1021 GTIFNGE
+1021 GTIFSGE
-1028 PERSLREGL
+1028 PEKSLRDGL
-1037 LKYGFRHSSGEVMY
+1037 KKYGFRQSSEESMY
-1051 DGITGKKFEADIF
+1051 DGITGRKFEADIF
-1064 TGVIYYQ
+1064 TGIIYYQ

-1151 LDRKKG
+1151 LDRRKG
-1157 TPRCPVCG
+1157 TLRCPVCG

-1180 LMRDELGSLGV
+1180 LMRDELNSLGV
-1191 MMRLVLG
+1191 IMRLNLG
-1198 DLK
+1198 DMK

>member
-1 MKELVE
+1 MRELVDI
-7 YFFKNESVVSHQIES
+7 FFRKESVVNHQIES
-22 YNNFVATLGNPD
+22 MNYFVASKDNPD
-34 SVMQQVVDETK
+34 NIMQQIVDETK
-45 VSDEEEPGVMTLDQS
+45 ISDESEPGIMTLDPA
-60 KTGGREIKVYFGR
+60 KTQNRKIEIRYGRV
-73 IREKGRFVGE
+73 REKNRPIG
-83 PTIWVGNPEI
+83 PSTIWVDRPEI

-100 NQITPIEA
+100 NQITPNEA

-114 YLSPIT
+114 YMAPINLE
-120 LRVRVVEDGVEKE
+120 LRVIEDGVEKD
-133 PENIKI
+133 PEVIKI
-139 GDLPVMI
+139 GDIPVMI
-146 RSKVCTLTGS
+146 RSKVCTLAEGNLDT
-156 NIDQYI
+156 YI

-168 VDATRRE
+168 TNATRKE

-184 DDSGGYFLIGGS
+184 EDAGGYFIIGGS

-216 DKYESRI
+216 EKYESKI
-223 EIAKVFSQKAGF
+223 EVAKVFSQKGGF
-235 RAMTSMERGNDGII
+235 RALTSIEKGNDGII
-249 SVTIPSVAGSIPLV
+249 NVSIPSVAGTIPLV
-263 ILMRALGMDKDVDI
+263 ILMKALGLEKDVDV
-277 HSSISSAHEMEPIIY
+277 HNSISAVQKMDPIIY
-292 ANIEESKSPK
+292 ANIEEAKNPK

-308 VNNLEDAIAYLEKRF
+308 ITNNEDAISYIEKRF

-339 LDRSLLPHLGDD
+339 LDKSLLPHLGDTD
-351 PEDRIK
+351 ADRLK

-366 RSLLELHLGIRKED
+366 RSLLELNLGLRKED

-388 RVKLAGDLL
+388 RIKLAGDLL

-402 NAFQAVM
+402 NAFQSVL

-425 IRLKPAVRQDLLTQK
+425 IRLRPAVRQDLLTQK

-458 QLLDRISNVSTLSHL
+458 QLLDRVSNVSTLSHL

-520 INVTEGYD
+520 INVTEGID
-528 ASIILETLKGM
+528 PDIVLEFLKGM
-539 DLQEV
+539 DVREV
-544 EGENAE
+544 LEENPN

-555 LNGDFVGYHD
+555 LNGDFIGYHD
-565 DPAYLTDRVR
+565 DPGRLTNQIRG
-575 EERRRGKM
+575 ERRKGKLPDD
-583 SNEVNV
+583 VNV
-589 RYDPSTKEVIINCDR
+589 RFDPETREVIINCDR

-609 PLLTVRNGNT
+609 PLLTLNNGTT
-619 VVNGEMLRKLQ
+619 VLTRDMLKKLDNGEYQLK
-630 TGEFGIEDLI
+630 DLV
-640 KRGAMEFVDAEEEEN
+640 KKGAMEWIDAEEEEN
-655 LYVAIYAYDF
+655 LYIAVYGYEF
-665 PERCPKCQLYLY
+665 PERCPNCGIYLY
-677 RSKLKWVNPGEGEDP
+677 RSKLDWINHGEADSEK
-692 DTPVILQCEHCNNK
+692 VMLQCQECK
-706 FEAPKILTEEHTH
+706 GTFEGKSLLTEEHTH
-719 LEVDPSLILGVVAS
+719 LEIDPSLILGVVAS
-733 VTPYPEHNSSP
+733 ITPYPEHNSSP

-780 PLVKTKIMDFIKYDK
+780 PLVKTKIMDFIKYEK
-795 RPAGQNFVVAIMS
+795 KPAGQNFVVAILS
-808 YQGYNIQDALVFNKS
+808 YQGYNIQDALIMNKA

-830 RSTFFRTYSA
+830 RSTFFRTYTA
-840 EERRYPGGQEDH
+840 EERRYPGGQEDR

-860 LGARAEEFYRNL
+860 LGARAEESYKNL
-872 DENGIIYP
+872 DENGIIFP
-880 ESYVEGSEVLVGKTS
+880 ESYVEGADVLVGKTS

-914 SSITIRPNEKGFVD
+914 SSITMRPNESGFVD

-938 SRVVKIRVRSER
+938 SRVVKIKVRSER
-950 VPELGDKFASRHG
+950 IPELGDKFASRHG

-968 GAVIPQEDLPF
+968 GSVVPQEDMPF
-979 TEEGIVPDLIINPHA
+979 TEEGVIPDLVINPHA

-1009 GKIATQKGEIVD
+1009 GQVSAMKGEIID
-1021 GTIFNGE
+1021 GTIFSGE
-1028 PERSLREGL
+1028 PEKSLRDGL
-1037 LKYGFRHSSGEVMY
+1037 KKYGFRQSSEESMY
-1051 DGITGKKFEADIF
+1051 DGITGRKFEADIF
-1064 TGVIYYQ
+1064 TGIIYYQ

-1151 LDRKKG
+1151 LDRRKG
-1157 TPRCPVCG
+1157 TLRCPVCG

-1180 LMRDELGSLGV
+1180 LMRDELNSLGV
-1191 MMRLVLG
+1191 IMRLNLG
-1198 DLK
+1198 DMK

>member
-1 MKELVE
+1 MRELVDI
-7 YFFKNESVVSHQIES
+7 FFKKESVVNHQIES
-22 YNNFVATLGNPD
+22 MNYFVASKDNPD
-34 SVMQQVVDETK
+34 NIMQQIVDETK
-45 VSDEEEPGVMTLDQS
+45 ISDESEPGIMTLDPA
-60 KTGGREIKVYFGR
+60 KTQNRKIEIRYGRV
-73 IREKGRFVGE
+73 REKNRPIG
-83 PTIWVGNPEI
+83 PSTIWVDRPEI

-100 NQITPIEA
+100 NQITPNEA

-114 YLSPIT
+114 YMAPINLE
-120 LRVRVVEDGVEKE
+120 LRVIEDGIEKD
-133 PENIKI
+133 PEVIKI
-139 GDLPVMI
+139 GDIPVMI
-146 RSKVCTLTGS
+146 RSKVCTLAEGNLDT
-156 NIDQYI
+156 YI

-168 VDATRRE
+168 TNATRKE

-184 DDSGGYFLIGGS
+184 EDAGGYFIIGGS

-216 DKYESRI
+216 EKYESKI
-223 EIAKVFSQKAGF
+223 EVAKVFSQKGGF
-235 RAMTSMERGNDGII
+235 RALTSIEKGNDGII
-249 SVTIPSVAGSIPLV
+249 NVSIPSVAGTIPLV
-263 ILMRALGMDKDVDI
+263 ILMKALGLEKDVDV
-277 HSSISSAHEMEPIIY
+277 HNSISTVQKMDPIIY
-292 ANIEESKSPK
+292 ANIEEAKNPK

-308 VNNLEDAIAYLEKRF
+308 ITNNEDAISYIEKRF

-339 LDRSLLPHLGDD
+339 LDKSLLPHLGDTD
-351 PEDRIK
+351 ADRLK

-366 RSLLELHLGIRKED
+366 RSLLELNLGLRKED

-388 RVKLAGDLL
+388 RIKLAGDLL

-402 NAFQAVM
+402 NAFQSVL

-425 IRLKPAVRQDLLTQK
+425 IRLRPAVRQDLLTQK

-458 QLLDRISNVSTLSHL
+458 QLLDRVSNVSTLSHL

-520 INVTEGYD
+520 INVTEGID
-528 ASIILETLKGM
+528 SDIVLEFLKGM
-539 DLQEV
+539 DVREV
-544 EGENAE
+544 LEENPD

-555 LNGDFVGYHD
+555 LNGDFIGYHD
-565 DPAYLTDRVR
+565 DPGRLTNQIRG
-575 EERRRGKM
+575 ERRKGKLPDD
-583 SNEVNV
+583 VNV
-589 RYDPSTKEVIINCDR
+589 RFDPETREVIINCDR

-609 PLLTVRNGNT
+609 PLLTLNNGTT
-619 VVNGEMLRKLQ
+619 VLTRDMLKKLDNGEYQLK
-630 TGEFGIEDLI
+630 DLV
-640 KRGAMEFVDAEEEEN
+640 KKGAMEWIDAEEEEN
-655 LYVAIYAYDF
+655 LYIAVYGYEF
-665 PERCPKCQLYLY
+665 PERCPNCGIYLY
-677 RSKLKWVNPGEGEDP
+677 RSKLDWINHGEADSEK
-692 DTPVILQCEHCNNK
+692 VMLQCQECK
-706 FEAPKILTEEHTH
+706 GTFEGKSLLTEEHTH
-719 LEVDPSLILGVVAS
+719 LEIDPSLILGVVAS
-733 VTPYPEHNSSP
+733 ITPYPEHNSSP

-780 PLVKTKIMDFIKYDK
+780 PLVKTKIMDFIKYEK
-795 RPAGQNFVVAIMS
+795 KPAGQNFVVAILS
-808 YQGYNIQDALVFNKS
+808 YQGYNIQDALIMNKA

-830 RSTFFRTYSA
+830 RSTFFRTYTA
-840 EERRYPGGQEDH
+840 EERRYPGGQEDR

-860 LGARAEEFYRNL
+860 LGARAEESYKNL
-872 DENGIIYP
+872 DENGIIFP
-880 ESYVEGSEVLVGKTS
+880 ESYVEGADVLVGKTS

-914 SSITIRPNEKGFVD
+914 SSITMRPNESGFVD

-938 SRVVKIRVRSER
+938 SRVVKIKVRSER
-950 VPELGDKFASRHG
+950 IPELGDKFASRHG

-968 GAVIPQEDLPF
+968 GSVVPQEDMPF
-979 TEEGIVPDLIINPHA
+979 TEEGVIPDLVINPHA

-1009 GKIATQKGEIVD
+1009 GQVSAMKGEIID
-1021 GTIFNGE
+1021 GTIFSGE
-1028 PERSLREGL
+1028 PEKSLRDGL
-1037 LKYGFRHSSGEVMY
+1037 KKYGFRQSSEESMY
-1051 DGITGKKFEADIF
+1051 DGITGRKFEADIF
-1064 TGVIYYQ
+1064 TGIIYYQ

-1151 LDRKKG
+1151 LDRRKG
-1157 TPRCPVCG
+1157 TLRCPVCG

-1180 LMRDELGSLGV
+1180 LMRDELNSLGV
-1191 MMRLVLG
+1191 IMRLNLG
-1198 DLK
+1198 DMK

>member
-1 MKELVE
+1 MKELID
-7 YFFKNESVVSHQIES
+7 FFFRNESVVSHQIDS
-22 YNNFVATLGNPD
+22 YNNFVATLGNPE

-45 VSDEEEPGVMTLDQS
+45 VSDEEEPGLMVLDQT
-60 KTGGREIKVYFGR
+60 KTGGREIRVYYGR
-73 IREKGRFVGE
+73 VREKGRFVGE
-83 PTIWVGNPEI
+83 PTIWVGSPET

-100 NQITPIEA
+100 NQITPNEA

-114 YLSPIT
+114 YMAPIT
-120 LRVRVVEDGVEKE
+120 LRVRVVEDGMEKE

-139 GDLPVMI
+139 GDLPVMV
-146 RSKVCTLTGS
+146 RSKVCSLTG
-156 NIDQYI
+156 NNLDVYV

-168 VDATRRE
+168 IDASRRE

-184 DDSGGYFLIGGS
+184 DDSGGYFIIGGS
-196 ERVIVSLED
+196 ERVITSLED

-216 DKYESRI
+216 EKYDSKVEV
-223 EIAKVFSQKAGF
+223 AKVFSQKAGF
-235 RAMTSMERGNDGII
+235 RALTSMERGNDGII
-249 SVTIPSVAGSIPLV
+249 SVSIPSVAGSIPLA
-263 ILMRALGMDKDVDI
+263 ILLKALGMDRDVDV
-277 HSSISSAHEMEPIIY
+277 HNSIASTERMEPIIY

-308 VNNLEDAIAYLEKRF
+308 VSNNEDAIAYLEKRF

-339 LDRSLLPHLGDD
+339 LDRSLLPHLGDR
-351 PEDRIK
+351 PEDRMK

-425 IRLKPAVRQDLLTQK
+425 IRLKPAVRQDLLSQK

-458 QLLDRISNVSTLSHL
+458 QLLDRVSNVSTLSHL

-520 INVTEGYD
+520 INVTEGYNPT
-528 ASIILETLKGM
+528 IVLETLKGM

-544 EGENAE
+544 EGENPD

-565 DPAYLTDRVR
+565 DPTELTIRVR
-575 EERRRGKM
+575 EERRRGKI
-583 SNEVNV
+583 SPEVNV
-589 RYDPSTKEVIINCDR
+589 RYDDSTREVIINCDR

-609 PLLTVRNGNT
+609 PLLVVKNATTVINSD
-619 VVNGEMLRKLQ
+619 MLKKLQ
-630 TGEFGIEDLI
+630 TGEYGIEDLI
-640 KRGAMEFVDAEEEEN
+640 KRGALELVDAEEEEN
-655 LYVAIYAYDF
+655 LYIAVYGFDF
-665 PERCPKCQLYLY
+665 PERCPKCNQFLY
-677 RSKLKWVNPGEGEDP
+677 RSKIKWLNPGEKEISDSP
-692 DTPVILQCEHCNNK
+692 ALLQCEHCGNK
-706 FEAPKILTEEHTH
+706 FEAQSLLTAEHTH
-719 LEVDPSLILGVVAS
+719 LEVDPALILGVTAS

-759 SSTNFRI
+759 SSSNFRI

-775 HYPQI
+775 HYPQV
-780 PLVKTKIMDFIKYDK
+780 PLVTTRVMDFIKYEK
-795 RPAGQNFVVAIMS
+795 KPAGQNFVVAIMS
-808 YQGYNIQDALVFNKS
+808 YQGYNIQDAIVFNKS

-840 EERRYPGGQEDH
+840 EERRYPGGQEDR

-914 SSITIRPNEKGFVD
+914 SSITMRPNEKGFVD

-950 VPELGDKFASRHG
+950 IPELGDKFASRHG

-968 GAVIPQEDLPF
+968 GAVVPQEDMPF
-979 TEEGIVPDLIINPHA
+979 TEEGIIPDIIINPHA

-1009 GKIATQKGEIVD
+1009 GKIAAQKGEVVD
-1021 GTIFNGE
+1021 GTIFSGE
-1028 PERSLREGL
+1028 PEKSLREDL
-1037 LKYGFRHSSGEVMY
+1037 VKLGFRQSSTEVMY
-1051 DGITGKKFEADIF
+1051 DGITGRKFDADIF

-1180 LMRDELGSLGV
+1180 LMRDELSSMGV
-1191 MMRLVLG
+1191 MMRLILG